1 MDTDDFVQ
9 DRERVFDVEEMEEIV
24 SKMRRQE
31 STIYKCEDYLARG
44 SANTVGAVDEAWR
57 QRMCE
62 WMYVVVDHCNFNRN
76 IVMISA
82 KYLDIC
88 LSKGDKVIRTRRNFQ
103 LAAMTSLHLA
113 MKIIDTSCVKIDS
126 LVQLSRGLFTTKDV
140 IEMEEHLIITMGWYL
155 HPPSPTCFL
164 TRYLDLFH
172 TSVSPKVRFMIAEV
186 SRFIAEMS
194 VCVYKFVK
202 YKSSV
207 MSYASLLISMD
218 SIDEASFPL
227 WQRLHFYRRM
237 ASVVKL
243 WNTSKEVS
251 YVSMQL
257 RKLVEKNADL
267 EVLMQTIDPK
277 CRILQPETCNKIAS
291 ENSSTSPRN
300 IAKGPTVV
308 CANY

>member
-1 MDTDDFVQ
+1 MLADDSFQ
-9 DRERVFDVEEMEEIV
+9 DRGRAVDVEEMEEIV

-31 STIYKCEDYLARG
+31 STTYRCEDYLARG
-44 SANTVGAVDEAWR
+44 PANTVGAVDEAWR

-88 LSKGDKVIRTRRNFQ
+88 LTKGDKVIRTRRNFQ

-113 MKIIDTSCVKIDS
+113 MKIIDTSCVKVDS
-126 LVQLSRGLFTTKDV
+126 LVQLSRGLFTTEDV
-140 IEMEEHLIITMGWYL
+140 IKMEEHLIITMGWHL

-164 TRYLDLFH
+164 TRYMDLFH
-172 TSVSPKVRFMIAEV
+172 SSVSHKVKFMIAEV

-207 MSYASLLISMD
+207 IAYASLLISMD
-218 SIDEASFPL
+218 SIDENSFPL

-251 YVSMQL
+251 FVSMQL

-267 EVLMQTIDPK
+267 KVLMETIDPK
-277 CRILQPETCNKIAS
+277 CCILQPTPCKT
-291 ENSSTSPRN
+291 SSDGSSNSPRN
-300 IAKGPTVV
+300 IVKGPAVV
-308 CANY
+308 YADY